1 VARVLTVEEPQHI
14 QNMDGDASFK
24 CSYADQKMQAIETQR
39 LFNTWRTFWQ
49 NRKVC
54 CANLARA

>member
-1 VARVLTVEEPQHI
+1 MDGASF
-14 QNMDGDASFK
+14 NMDKCPFK
-24 CSYADQKMQAIETQR
+24 SSIADQKMQAIETQR
-39 LFNTWRTFWQ
+39 LFNTWRTFLQ